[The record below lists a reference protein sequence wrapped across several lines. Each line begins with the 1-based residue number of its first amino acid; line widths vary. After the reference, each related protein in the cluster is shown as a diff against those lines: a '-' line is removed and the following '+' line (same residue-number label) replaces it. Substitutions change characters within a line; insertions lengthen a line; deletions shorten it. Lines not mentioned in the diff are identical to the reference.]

1 MPVLVEKIVV
11 EEVVGC
17 FYIISS
23 LLLLA
28 TILISSDRDM
38 INFLR
43 SERKRV
49 TKRVDLLK
57 YKNYFGIKC
66 FLW

>member
-17 FYIISS
+17 FYIISN

-49 TKRVDLLK
+49 TKRVDLLN

-66 FLW
+66 LLW